1 MRQSETAATVV
12 LVRERLKRLDIIY
25 QHFPMYF
32 VTACA
37 AERQKLLA
45 NEPIHSAFKAFAASA
60 PNYGAWVGAYIFMPD
75 HFHLFVAID
84 DEKLSLSNWLK
95 SLKGTLS
102 SVLRRE
108 GKSPPYW
115 QKGFFDHMLR
125 SKESYTQKWH
135 YVRENPVRAGL
146 VKRCEDW
153 PYLGEIFALEFH
165 DARL

>member
-1 MRQSETAATVV
+1 V

-37 AERQKLLA
+37 AKRRELLA
-45 NEPIHSAFKAFAASA
+45 NEPIHNAFKAFAASA

-84 DEKLSLSNWLK
+84 DEKLSLSGWVK

-108 GKSPPYW
+108 RKSLPYW

-125 SKESYTQKWH
+125 STESYSQKWN
-135 YVRENPVRAGL
+135 YVRANPVRAEL
-146 VKRCEDW
+146 VKRWEDW

>member
-1 MRQSETAATVV
+1 
-12 LVRERLKRLDIIY
+12 
-25 QHFPMYF
+25 MYF

-37 AERQKLLA
+37 AKRQNLLA

-84 DEKLSLSNWLK
+84 VEKLSLSNWLK
-95 SLKGTLS
+95 CLKGTLS

-115 QKGFFDHMLR
+115 QKGFFDHVLR

-135 YVRENPVRAGL
+135 YVRENPRSRRVGQKLGRLA
-146 VKRCEDW
+146 VSW
-153 PYLGEIFALEFH
+153 PNIRSRISRSAPVTAVSL
-165 DARL
+165 R

>member
-1 MRQSETAATVV
+1 M

-115 QKGFFDHMLR
+115 QKGFFDHMLH